1 MQIYVFLSLLGLK
14 LFSYGGECALMILVT
29 AFSSSPTIEKK
40 EELCSVYDLQHL
52 RVMMDHRWTLVKER
66 RDI

>member
-1 MQIYVFLSLLGLK
+1 MV
-14 LFSYGGECALMILVT
+14 LVT
-29 AFSSSPTIEKK
+29 ALSSSPTIEKK

-52 RVMMDHRWTLVKER
+52 RVMMAHRWTLVKER

>member
-1 MQIYVFLSLLGLK
+1 MV
-14 LFSYGGECALMILVT
+14 LVT

-52 RVMMDHRWTLVKER
+52 RVMMEHRWTLVKER